1 MKLPDDELRFAF
13 SRSGGPG
20 GQNVNRRETRVQ
32 LTFDVAAS
40 SALTAE
46 QKRVILSHVALRHL
60 LVGDGVVQVTAE
72 THRTQRG
79 NMDAAVERLQALIAA
94 ALKPRRR
101 RVKTKPTRGSQERRL
116 KEKKHRSATKSGR
129 RGMGD

>member
-1 MKLPDDELRFAF
+1 MTLPEDELRFTF

-40 SALTAE
+40 RALTDE
-46 QKRVILSHVALRHL
+46 QKRIVLAHVALRHL
-60 LVGDGVVQVTAE
+60 IVGAGVVQVTAE

-79 NMDAAVERLQALIAA
+79 NMDAAVERLHALIAA
-94 ALKPRRR
+94 ALKPRRS
-101 RVKTKPTRGSQERRL
+101 RVRTKPTRGSKERRL
-116 KEKKHRSATKSGR
+116 QEKKRRSETKSRR
-129 RGMGD
+129 RGHE